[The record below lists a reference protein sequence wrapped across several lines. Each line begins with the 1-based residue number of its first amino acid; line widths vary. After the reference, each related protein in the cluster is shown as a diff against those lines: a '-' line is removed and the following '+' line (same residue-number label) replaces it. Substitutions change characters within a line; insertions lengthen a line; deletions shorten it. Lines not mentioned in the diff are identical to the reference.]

1 MFVVATANDLSSLPP
16 ELLRKGRFDEIFF
29 VDLPDDAEREAIWK
43 IHLGLR
49 KQDSKKFDLIKIVSA
64 SDGFSGSEIEQAVV
78 AALYRALHRKTPL
91 TTDLLIEELTHTVP
105 LSVTRRED
113 IDALRQAAEGRFV
126 NVR

>member
-1 MFVVATANDLSSLPP
+1 
-16 ELLRKGRFDEIFF
+16 RFDEIFF
-29 VDLPDDAEREAIWK
+29 VDLPDQGEREAIWK

-49 KQDSKKFDLIKIVSA
+49 KQDTSQFDLSTIVSA

-78 AALYRALHRKTPL
+78 AALYRALHQKTPL
-91 TTDLLIEELTHTVP
+91 TTDLLMKELTHTVP

-113 IDALRQAAEGRFV
+113 IDQLRTMAQGRFV